1 MSPRLATT
9 LLALGLLGLLAC
21 GAPERTESPPPTTSG
36 GGASGTASA
45 TCMPGGLEAA
55 HEVEVVRLPAGCS
68 FSGGGGSLE
77 APMVIADAAALASS
91 VTCTNGASPTLAL
104 GEDQLMVASFSMS
117 PAFGGLAIVDDGA
130 TVTYVM
136 RDLPPCPGDPMPMP
150 GPSSALAYR
159 LPRGATRTFQQLAC
173 TLPRTCS

>member
-1 MSPRLATT
+1 MSPRLAPTI
-9 LLALGLLGLLAC
+9 LLFGLLGC
-21 GAPERTESPPPTTSG
+21 GAPERAEGPPPTTSG
-36 GGASGTASA
+36 ASGTASAPA

-91 VTCTNGASPTLAL
+91 VTCTNGTTPTIAL
-104 GEDQLMVASFSMS
+104 DEDQLMVARFTMS
-117 PAFGGLAIVDDGA
+117 PAFGGLAIVDDGT

-136 RDLPPCPGDPMPMP
+136 RDRPPCPGDPMPMP
-150 GPSSALAYR
+150 TPASALAYR
-159 LPRGATRTFQQLAC
+159 LPRGATRTFRQLAC